1 MSLNLFSN
9 ANQID
14 SLCRCRERQRSS
26 HLYLPMKMVN
36 KYHFLGISLQLFVLF
51 FLYRLFFVKET
62 VIVHS
67 SVSGKFSNPQTFKSN
82 KKLRQ
87 RTVDFT
93 WNNIPRRSRPPEDE
107 MHEKWI
113 VLTTVNPPTADV
125 KKLAGMKGWKV
136 VVIGD
141 TKTPTDWRYVV
152 NILLLG

>member
-1 MSLNLFSN
+1 
-9 ANQID
+9 
-14 SLCRCRERQRSS
+14 
-26 HLYLPMKMVN
+26 MKMVN

-67 SVSGKFSNPQTFKSN
+67 SVSGKFSNPQTFKSD

-93 WNNIPRRSRPPEDE
+93 WNNIPRRSRPPEGE

-125 KKLAGMKGWKV
+125 KKLAGMKDWKV
-136 VVIGD
+136 VVVGD

-152 NILLLG
+152 NILLFG